1 MLVGAHAGVRG
12 RGGTEL
18 PRLDPRFLEVPDL
31 EFPRVTSFERGRIH
45 AMNKC
50 LIGLLLA
57 ALSFMAHSQ
66 AYPTR
71 AVRMII
77 SFPPGG
83 ALDVV
88 GRPVAQK
95 LSERFKQPVVV
106 ENRGGAGGT
115 IGSEYVAK
123 QAPDGHTILLTAGT
137 SHGTGSSF
145 YANLPYDPVKD
156 FVAIAAAVEVVVT
169 LAAHPSFGPSSIG
182 ELIAYAKANP
192 GKVSYGSSGIGSPMH
207 LAGELLRES
216 ASIDIVHIP
225 YKGAGP
231 AIADL
236 LGGQIPL
243 AFVSLASVMS
253 HIKSGKL
260 RGMAV
265 VEAQRYKGMPD
276 IPAIRETVPA
286 YNMFTSWLGFFAP
299 AGTPPQVVS
308 RLNAEI
314 NRALADPEL
323 GAALESRALVRLN
336 TTPEQFTEMVK
347 KELALG
353 ARFAKMF
360 GVKP

>member
-1 MLVGAHAGVRG
+1 MRKLLVVA
-12 RGGTEL
+12 
-18 PRLDPRFLEVPDL
+18 
-31 EFPRVTSFERGRIH
+31 
-45 AMNKC
+45 
-50 LIGLLLA
+50 LLA
-57 ALSFMAHSQ
+57 IPLLAQ
-66 AYPTR
+66 AQSYPAR
-71 AVRMII
+71 PVRMII

-95 LSERFKQPVVV
+95 LSEAFKQPVVV

-123 QAPDGHTILLTAGT
+123 QPPDGHVILLTAGT

-145 YANLPYDPVKD
+145 YANLPYHPLKD
-156 FVAIAAAVEVVVT
+156 FVAIAAAVEVVVA
-169 LAAHPSFGPSSIG
+169 LAAHPSGPASVR
-182 ELIAYAKANP
+182 ELIEQARASP
-192 GKVSYGSSGIGSPMH
+192 GKLSYGSSGIGSPMH

-216 ASIDIVHIP
+216 AKIDIVHVP

-231 AIADL
+231 AITDL

-243 AFVSLASVMS
+243 AFVSLASVMG
-253 HIKSGKL
+253 HVKAGKL
-260 RGMAV
+260 RALGV
-265 VEAQRYKGMPD
+265 VEARRYPGMPE
-276 IPAIRETVPA
+276 IPTIKESVPGFD
-286 YNMFTSWLGFFAP
+286 MFTSWLGFFAP
-299 AGTPPQVVS
+299 AGTPREIVA

-323 GAALESRALVRLN
+323 GAQLESRGLVRLS

-353 ARFAKMF
+353 ERFAKML
-360 GVKP
+360 GIKQ

>member
-1 MLVGAHAGVRG
+1 MKTLLAVV
-12 RGGTEL
+12 
-18 PRLDPRFLEVPDL
+18 
-31 EFPRVTSFERGRIH
+31 
-45 AMNKC
+45 
-50 LIGLLLA
+50 LLA
-57 ALSFMAHSQ
+57 ASLCAHAQ
-66 AYPTR
+66 TYPTR

-95 LSERFKQPVVV
+95 LSEAFKQPVVV

-123 QAPDGHTILLTAGT
+123 QAPDGHVILLTAGT

-145 YANLPYDPVKD
+145 YPNLPYDPIKD
-156 FVAIAAAVEVVVT
+156 FVAIAAAVEVVVA
-169 LAAHPSFGPSSIG
+169 LAAHPSGPSSVAD
-182 ELIAYAKANP
+182 LIQQAKANP
-192 GKVSYGSSGIGSPMH
+192 GKLSYGSSGIGSPMH

-216 ASIDIVHIP
+216 AKIDIVHVP

-243 AFVSLASVMS
+243 AFVSLASVTG
-253 HIKSGKL
+253 HVKAGKL
-260 RGMAV
+260 KALAV
-265 VEAQRYKGMPD
+265 VEPQRYKGMPD
-276 IPAIRETVPA
+276 IPTIKETVPS
-286 YNMFTSWLGFFAP
+286 YDMFTSWLGFFAP
-299 AGTPPQVVS
+299 AGTPPQVVA

-323 GAALESRALVRLN
+323 GAQLEGRALVRLN

-353 ARFAKMF
+353 ARFARML

>member
-1 MLVGAHAGVRG
+1 MIRLLV
-12 RGGTEL
+12 
-18 PRLDPRFLEVPDL
+18 
-31 EFPRVTSFERGRIH
+31 
-45 AMNKC
+45 
-50 LIGLLLA
+50 LLLI
-57 ALSFMAHSQ
+57 SFSACAQ
-66 AYPTR
+66 TYPSR
-71 AVRMII
+71 PVRLII

-88 GRPVAQK
+88 GRPIAHK
-95 LSERFKQPVVV
+95 LSESFKQPVVV

-145 YANLPYDPVKD
+145 YASLPYDPIRD

-169 LAAHPSFGPSSIG
+169 LAAHPGFAPTSVR
-182 ELIAYAKANP
+182 ELIEYAKANP

-216 ASIDIVHIP
+216 AKIDIVHVP

-231 AIADL
+231 AITDL

-253 HIKSGKL
+253 HVKSGKL
-260 RGMAV
+260 RAMAV
-265 VEAQRYKGMPD
+265 VETQRYKGMPEV
-276 IPAIRETVPA
+276 PTIRETVPN
-286 YNMFTSWLGFFAP
+286 YEMFTSWLGFFAP
-299 AGTPPQVVS
+299 AGTPRAIVS
-308 RLNAEI
+308 RLNTEI
-314 NRALADPEL
+314 NRALVDPEL
-323 GAALESRALVRLN
+323 VAKLESSALVRLN
-336 TTPEQFTEMVK
+336 TTPEQFSEMVK
-347 KELALG
+347 KELELG

>member
-1 MLVGAHAGVRG
+1 MAG
-12 RGGTEL
+12 
-18 PRLDPRFLEVPDL
+18 PKA
-31 EFPRVTSFERGRIH
+31 S
-45 AMNKC
+45 MQ
-50 LIGLLLA
+50 LLLLILVLVPLVA
-57 ALSFMAHSQ
+57 SAQ

-71 AVRMII
+71 PVRLII

-95 LSERFKQPVVV
+95 LSEALKQPVVV

-123 QAPDGHTILLTAGT
+123 QAPDGHVILLTAGT

-145 YANLPYDPVKD
+145 YANLPYDPLKD

-169 LAAHPSFGPSSIG
+169 LAAHPQSPFKDIKT
-182 ELIAYAKANP
+182 LIDYARTNP

-207 LAGELLRES
+207 LAGELLRE
-216 ASIDIVHIP
+216 AARIEIVHVP

-231 AIADL
+231 AITDL

-243 AFVSLASVMS
+243 AFVSLASVMP
-253 HIKSGKL
+253 HVKAGKL
-260 RGMAV
+260 RALAV
-265 VEAQRYKGMPD
+265 VEPQRYKGMPEVPT
-276 IPAIRETVPA
+276 IKETLPN
-286 YNMFTSWLGFFAP
+286 YDMFTSWLGFFAP
-299 AGTPPQVVS
+299 AGTPREIVS

-323 GAALESRALVRLN
+323 AAKLEAAALVRLN
-336 TTPEQFTEMVK
+336 TTPEQFTGMVK
-347 KELALG
+347 KELELG
-353 ARFAKMF
+353 ARLARML

>member
-1 MLVGAHAGVRG
+1 MKTLLAIV
-12 RGGTEL
+12 
-18 PRLDPRFLEVPDL
+18 
-31 EFPRVTSFERGRIH
+31 
-45 AMNKC
+45 
-50 LIGLLLA
+50 LLA
-57 ALSFMAHSQ
+57 ASLCAHAQ
-66 AYPTR
+66 TYPTR

-95 LSERFKQPVVV
+95 LSEAFKQPVVV

-123 QAPDGHTILLTAGT
+123 QAPDGHVILLTAGT

-145 YANLPYDPVKD
+145 YANLPYDPIKD
-156 FVAIAAAVEVVVT
+156 FVAIAAAVEVVVA
-169 LAAHPSFGPSSIG
+169 LAAHPAGPSSVA
-182 ELIAYAKANP
+182 ELIQQARASP
-192 GKVSYGSSGIGSPMH
+192 GKLSYGSSGIGSPMH

-216 ASIDIVHIP
+216 AKIDIVHVP

-243 AFVSLASVMS
+243 AFVSLASVMG
-253 HIKSGKL
+253 HVKAGKL
-260 RGMAV
+260 KALAV
-265 VEAQRYKGMPD
+265 VEPQRYKGMPD
-276 IPAIRETVPA
+276 IPTIKETVPS
-286 YNMFTSWLGFFAP
+286 YDMFTSWLGFFAP
-299 AGTPPQVVS
+299 AGTPPQVVA

-323 GAALESRALVRLN
+323 GAQLDGRALVRLN

-353 ARFAKMF
+353 ERFAKML